1 MHENR
6 ETSETPEAKHGFR
19 PVGEG
24 ECCTS
29 RMLVSE
35 ESDSGGVL
43 MSHSNKNGQP
53 LAESEEGSPLIKENT
68 HPSKDGCWN
77 CVRAYSGIHVDADHQ
92 PTTVVID
99 IKSKS
104 PTRSRSS
111 GSEKMRVKVNCPLS
125 GVAANRGRDTGEML
139 ALPPEFQGCRI
150 SPFVPAATH

>member
-6 ETSETPEAKHGFR
+6 ETSETPEAKHCFR

-68 HPSKDGCWN
+68 HLSN
-77 CVRAYSGIHVDADHQ
+77 TYSTQ
-92 PTTVVID
+92 
-99 IKSKS
+99 
-104 PTRSRSS
+104 
-111 GSEKMRVKVNCPLS
+111 S
-125 GVAANRGRDTGEML
+125 GVRVS
-139 ALPPEFQGCRI
+139 QG
-150 SPFVPAATH
+150 